1 MAAKRFCCLFFLSL
15 LLGAAGSIGSI
26 TVKAADW
33 PAWRYDA
40 ARSATSPH
48 AIPEKLSLQWIR
60 QFAPPKPAWPEDT
73 RLVFDGSYE
82 PVVVGNTLFL
92 ASAQNDSITALDT
105 HSGAEKWKF
114 FAEGPIR
121 FAPVSADNRLYFG
134 SDDGCIYCLAN
145 ENGELLWRFK
155 AAPAAR
161 RVIGNDRMS
170 SVLPVRGGPAIADGK
185 LYFTVGVWPF
195 EGTFLYWLDLA
206 KITSG
211 VSPDSAFGVVSL
223 TDMTPQGYL
232 VESDGNLFIPCG
244 RATVGLFD
252 IAAQEL
258 APLSYD
264 SRGLTDYFV
273 TASKKWLFHGQR
285 VIDLETKA
293 MLPISAPRPV
303 SDGSEFYIAQGGNL
317 VAADILKQ
325 PKPKPAQGNRPPE
338 PPPFKAS
345 WFIKSQQI
353 KDALGAISAAR
364 YQEGELTVDIKAG
377 KRIYGRLGNAIYA
390 TEPPIGDRPAE
401 VTWATVID
409 GTPTALVAADDR
421 LFVTTA
427 EGQLLCF
434 GAEKAIARIYPPQE
448 KSSLPNAKSK
458 TETVNFPIQQAVAS
472 LPDRNGFCLV
482 WGADEKLLEPLLE
495 QTALALLVVDP
506 DAEKIKALRNKT
518 DLEGLY
524 GDQVTALAG
533 NPLALRLPPYF
544 ATLTVIS
551 DAGQLPE
558 AEDQEGWTSMYEM
571 IRPYGGAALLPL
583 SDAGHAQLAPMLEA
597 LPGAAVSRLGS
608 WSLLQR
614 QGPLEGAANWSHEY
628 GDPSNSL
635 MSQDLRVRLPL
646 GILWFGG
653 PASDTKYFFDRHF
666 WGPSLTVI
674 NGRMFLQG
682 HTTLA
687 AVDIYTGRILWEKT
701 IEKGSSPG
709 RRGNFYDGDHHTGY
723 HFLAVEDGIY
733 LAYPDRCLWIDPVTG
748 KTRAEFK
755 LPESTARWGRIRVWN
770 DLLIASIFDSGK
782 HEASVPTRLVALDR
796 KTGDIVWDHSPEAS
810 CPIVAIG
817 GNRVYYFDGHIK
829 ALYNDIGRAGVVPDT
844 GDVRT
849 LRALDVATGEEI
861 WSHETPMVMTWLAF
875 KEGQDILVASNHE
888 NIQAHRG
895 ESGEV
900 MWQKTAKSKGF
911 LGHPES
917 RWDRLILWKD
927 RIIDQRGPG
936 VQYFLETGEPIQMQ
950 HPLTGQPTDWEFTA
964 HGHHCNYAVANEH
977 LMTFRADSAGF
988 TNMKDVSTGRLKGF
1002 RTGCRNSLIP
1012 AGGILNAPNFGHG
1025 CTCAYSL
1032 FTSLAL
1038 THIPGMETWTY
1049 SAMKTPTGPVNRV
1062 GINLAAPGD
1071 RQSESGTLWLDYPQ
1085 RGQHNYRLSNVAG
1098 PSPDVPVE
1106 IVADNPQWF
1115 RQHPSHVEGGEER
1128 FVAASGG
1135 EGLTSLTIALGDE
1148 VRENR
1153 AYDVRLIFSEPEDVL
1168 PGERLFDVALDG
1180 NRVLESLDV
1189 VKEAGGK
1196 DRLLVKEFKSVPAGK
1211 VLQIELTPV
1220 AGRTLLSGVEIVAS
1234 EG

>member
-1 MAAKRFCCLFFLSL
+1 MAAKRFCCLFVLSL
-15 LLGAAGSIGSI
+15 LSGNVVATTSA
-26 TVKAADW
+26 AADW
-33 PAWRYDA
+33 PAWRYNA
-40 ARSATSPH
+40 ARSATSPD
-48 AIPEKLSLQWIR
+48 AIPETLSLQWIR
-60 QFAPPKPAWPEDT
+60 QLAPPKPAWPEDP

-82 PVVVGNTLFL
+82 PIVVGETLFL
-92 ASAQNDSITALDT
+92 GSAQNDSVTAFDT
-105 HSGAEKWKF
+105 HTGAERWKF
-114 FAEGPIR
+114 FAEGPVR
-121 FAPVSADNRLYFG
+121 FAPVSSENRVYFG

-145 ENGELLWRFK
+145 ESGKLLWKFK

-170 SVLPVRGGPAIADGK
+170 SVLPIRGGPVLADGK

-195 EGTFLYWLDLA
+195 EGTFLYWLDLQ
-206 KITSG
+206 KIASG
-211 VSPDSAFGVVSL
+211 TAPESAFGVVTL

-232 VESDGNLFIPCG
+232 VESQGNLFIPCG

-252 IAAQEL
+252 IEAEQI
-258 APLSYD
+258 APLAYD

-273 TASKKWLFHGQR
+273 TASENWLFHGQR

-293 MLPISAPRPV
+293 MLPINAPRPV
-303 SDGSEFYIAQGGNL
+303 SDGSKFYIAQGDNL

-325 PKPKPAQGNRPPE
+325 PEPKPAKGNRSAAA
-338 PPPFKAS
+338 PPFKAS
-345 WFIKSQQI
+345 WFIKAKQI
-353 KDALGAISAAR
+353 EDALGTISAAR
-364 YQEGELTVDIKAG
+364 FQPGELTVDIKAG
-377 KRIYGRLGNAIYA
+377 HRVYGRLGNAVYA
-390 TEPPIGDRPAE
+390 AEPPTAGQPAK

-409 GTPTALVAADDR
+409 GTPTSLLAADER
-421 LFVTTA
+421 LFVSTA

-434 GAEKAIARIYPPQE
+434 GAEKTLARIYPAQE
-448 KSSLPNAKSK
+448 QGNISAIAGQQRI
-458 TETVNFPIQQAVAS
+458 TDFPIRQAVET

-482 WGADEKLLEPLLE
+482 WGSEDKWLKPLLE
-495 QTALALLVVDP
+495 ETQLALLVIDP
-506 DAEKIKALRNKT
+506 NDEKITSLRNKT
-518 DLEGLY
+518 DSEGLY
-524 GDQVTALAG
+524 GDRLTALAG
-533 NPLALRLPPYF
+533 HPLALRLPPYF
-544 ATLTVIS
+544 ATLTVVS
-551 DAGQLPE
+551 DAEQLPE
-558 AEDQEGWTSMYEM
+558 ADDVQGWAAMFEM
-571 IRPYGGAALLPL
+571 IRPYGGTAMLPL
-583 SDAGHAQLAPMLEA
+583 SDADHAALAPSLEK
-597 LPGAAVSRLGS
+597 LPGAELSRIGS
-608 WSLLQR
+608 WSLLKR
-614 QGPLEGAANWSHEY
+614 QGALEGAANWSHEY

-635 MSQDLRVRLPL
+635 MSQDLRVQLPL
-646 GILWFGG
+646 GILWYGG

-674 NGRMFLQG
+674 DGRMFLQG

-723 HFLAVEDGIY
+723 HFLAVEDGVY
-733 LAYPDRCLWIDPVTG
+733 LTYPDRCLWIDPVTG
-748 KTRAEFK
+748 KTLAEFK
-755 LPESTARWGRIRVWN
+755 LPEATATWGRIRVWN
-770 DLLIASIFDSGK
+770 DLLIASIFDASK
-782 HEASVPTRLVALDR
+782 HEGSVPTRLVALNR
-796 KTGDIVWDHSPEAS
+796 KTGDLVWDHSPEAS

-817 GNRVYYFDGHIK
+817 GDRVYYFDGHIK

-844 GDVRT
+844 GKVRT
-849 LRALDVATGEEI
+849 LRALDVATGKEI
-861 WSHETPMVMTWLAF
+861 WSQETPMVMTWLAF

-895 ESGEV
+895 DTGEI

-950 HPLTGQPTDWEFTA
+950 HPLSGQPVDWEFTA

-1038 THIPGMETWTY
+1038 THIPDMETWTY
-1049 SAMKTPTGPVNRV
+1049 SAMKSPSGPVNRV

-1071 RQSESGTLWLDYPQ
+1071 RQADSGTLWLDYPQ
-1085 RGQHNYRLSNVAG
+1085 RGQHNYRLTNVAG

-1106 IVADNPQWF
+1106 MVTDNPRWF
-1115 RQHPSHVEGGEER
+1115 RQHPSRIEGGEER

-1148 VRENR
+1148 VRDSRE
-1153 AYDVRLIFSEPEDVL
+1153 YDIKLIFSEPDNVA
-1168 PGERLFDVALDG
+1168 PGERLFDVSLDG

-1196 DRLLVKEFKSVPAGK
+1196 DRLLVKEFKKVPAGK
-1211 VLQIELTPV
+1211 ALQIELTPV

>member
-1 MAAKRFCCLFFLSL
+1 MAATRFCCLFILSVL
-15 LLGAAGSIGSI
+15 VGAA
-26 TVKAADW
+26 TMHAADW

-40 ARSATSPH
+40 ARSASSPETLP
-48 AIPEKLSLQWIR
+48 AKLSLQWIR
-60 QFAPPKPAWPEDT
+60 QFAPPRPAWPEDP

-82 PVVVGNTLFL
+82 PIVVGSTLFL

-114 FAEGPIR
+114 FAEAPIR
-121 FAPVSADNRLYFG
+121 FAPVAAANRLYFG
-134 SDDGCIYCLAN
+134 SDDGCIYCLST
-145 ENGELLWRFK
+145 ETGKLLWRFK

-170 SVLPVRGGPAIADGK
+170 SVLPVRGGPVLADGK

-195 EGTFLYWLDLA
+195 EGTFLYWLDLE
-206 KITSG
+206 KIATG
-211 VSPDSAFGVVSL
+211 ASPESAAGVVSL

-232 VESDGNLFIPCG
+232 VESEGKLFIPCG

-252 IAAQEL
+252 LEAEAL
-258 APLSYD
+258 APLAYD

-285 VIDLETKA
+285 VIDLETQA
-293 MLPISAPRPV
+293 MLPINAPRPV
-303 SDGSEFYIAQGGNL
+303 SHGSEFYIAQGDNI

-345 WFIKSQQI
+345 WFINARQI
-353 KDALGAISAAR
+353 TDALGAISAAR
-364 YQEGELTVDIKAG
+364 HQEGALTVDIKAG
-377 KRIYGRLGNAIYA
+377 NRIYGRWGNVLYA
-390 TEPPIGDRPAE
+390 AEPPSDGRPAQI
-401 VTWATVID
+401 TWATVVD

-421 LFVTTA
+421 LFVATA

-434 GAEKAIARIYPPQE
+434 GAEQTIARIYPAQE
-448 KSSLPNAKSK
+448 QSSSVTK
-458 TETVNFPIQQAVAS
+458 TASAAFPLKQTIAS
-472 LPDRNGFCLV
+472 LPDPHGFCLV
-482 WGADEKLLEPLLE
+482 WGAEDKLLEELIGKTTLE
-495 QTALALLVVDP
+495 LLVVDP
-506 DAEKIKALRNKT
+506 DAEKTAALRSKS
-518 DLEGLY
+518 DQKGLY
-524 GDQVTALAG
+524 GRRLTALTG
-533 NPLALRLPPYF
+533 SPLALRLPPYF
-544 ATLTVIS
+544 ATLSVVA
-551 DAGQLPE
+551 DPGLLPRR
-558 AEDQEGWTSMYEM
+558 EDDEGWTALFEM
-571 IRPYGGAALLPL
+571 LRPYGGAALLPL
-583 SDAGHAQLAPMLEA
+583 SEAEHTQLAPMLET
-597 LPGAAVSRLGS
+597 LPGATVARIGS
-608 WSLLQR
+608 WSLLR
-614 QGPLEGAANWSHEY
+614 RAGALEGAANWSHEY

-723 HFLAVEDGIY
+723 HFCAVEDGIY
-733 LAYPDRCLWIDPVTG
+733 LTYPDRCLWIDPVTG
-748 KTRAEFK
+748 KTRAEFR

-770 DLLIASIFDSGK
+770 DLLIASIFDTAK
-782 HEASVPTRLVALDR
+782 HEGSVPTRLVALNR
-796 KTGDIVWDHSPEAS
+796 KTGDIIWDHSPEAS

-817 GNRVYYFDGHIK
+817 GDRVYYFDGHIK
-829 ALYNDIGRAGVVPDT
+829 ALYNDIGRAGVVPNT
-844 GDVRT
+844 GKQRT
-849 LRALDVATGEEI
+849 IRALNAATGEEI

-888 NIQAHRG
+888 TIQAHRG
-895 ESGEV
+895 ETGEV
-900 MWQKTAKSKGF
+900 MWNKTAKSKGF

-950 HPLTGQPTDWEFTA
+950 HPLTGQPVDWEFTA

-1038 THIPGMETWTY
+1038 THIPEMETWTY
-1049 SAMKTPTGPVNRV
+1049 SAMKAPTGPVTRV

-1071 RQSESGTLWLDYPQ
+1071 RQAESGTLWLDYPQ
-1085 RGQHNYRLSNVAG
+1085 RGQHNYRLANVAG

-1106 IVADNPQWF
+1106 IIADNPQWF
-1115 RQHPSHVEGGEER
+1115 RQHPSHIEGGKER

-1135 EGLTSLTIALGDE
+1135 EGLTSLTITLGNE

-1153 AYDVRLIFSEPEDVL
+1153 AYDVRLIFSEPKQLL
-1168 PGERLFDVALDG
+1168 PGERLFDVSLDG
-1180 NRVLESLDV
+1180 EKVLESLDV
-1189 VKEAGGK
+1189 LKEAGGK
-1196 DRLLVKEFKSVPAGK
+1196 DRMLVKAFKNIPAGK
-1211 VLQIELTPV
+1211 ALRIELTPV
-1220 AGRTLLSGVEIVAS
+1220 VGRTLLSGVEVVAS
-1234 EG
+1234 ED

>member
-1 MAAKRFCCLFFLSL
+1 MSARKFWFLLFLIL
-15 LLGAAGSIGSI
+15 LQGFTIAEAG
-26 TVKAADW
+26 DW

-40 ARSATSPH
+40 ARSATSPKG
-48 AIPEKLSLQWIR
+48 IPANLSLQWIR
-60 QFAPPKPAWPEDT
+60 QFAPPKPAWPEDQ

-82 PVVVGNTLFL
+82 PIVVGNTLFL

-105 HSGAEKWKF
+105 QSGEEKWKF

-121 FAPVSADNRLYFG
+121 FAPVSSSDRLYFG

-145 ENGELLWRFK
+145 ETGQLLWRFK
-155 AAPAAR
+155 SAPAAR

-170 SVLPVRGGPAIADGK
+170 SVLPVRGGPVIAGEK

-195 EGTFLYWLDLA
+195 EGTFLYWLDLE
-206 KITSG
+206 KIATG
-211 VSPDSAFGVVSL
+211 VSPEAAFGVVSL

-232 VESDGNLFIPCG
+232 VESEGNLFIPCG

-252 IAAQEL
+252 IEAEEL
-258 APLSYD
+258 APLAYN

-273 TASKKWLFHGQR
+273 TASKQWLFHGQR

-293 MLPISAPRPV
+293 MLPINAPRPV
-303 SDGSEFYIAQGGNL
+303 SDGSTFYIAQGDNV

-325 PKPKPAQGNRPPE
+325 PQPKPAEGNRPAEAPL
-338 PPPFKAS
+338 FKAS
-345 WFIKSQQI
+345 WFIKAEQI

-364 YQEGELTVDIKAG
+364 QQVGELTVDIKAG
-377 KRIYGRLGNAIYA
+377 QRIYGRWGNVVYA
-390 TEPPIGDRPAE
+390 ADPPTSDLPAK

-409 GTPTALVAADDR
+409 GKPTALVAADNR
-421 LFVTTA
+421 LFVTTE

-434 GAEKAIARIYPPQE
+434 GAAETVARIYPPHEQSNVTTTTNNE
-448 KSSLPNAKSK
+448 KAAADFPLQQ
-458 TETVNFPIQQAVAS
+458 TVAA
-472 LPDRNGFCLV
+472 LPDPHGYCLV
-482 WGADEKLLEPLLE
+482 WGANKELLKTLLEN
-495 QTALALLVVDP
+495 TGLALLVVDP
-506 DAEKIKALRNKT
+506 DVKKITALRNET
-518 DLEGLY
+518 DREGLY
-524 GDQVTALAG
+524 GDRLTALVG
-533 NPLALRLPPYF
+533 DPLTLRLPPYF
-544 ATLTVIS
+544 ATLTVIA
-551 DAGQLPE
+551 DATDLPQV
-558 AEDQEGWTSMYEM
+558 EDQEGWKTLFEM
-571 IRPYGGAALLPL
+571 IRPYGGAALLPI
-583 SDAGHAQLAPMLEA
+583 AEEERTQLDPMLKS
-597 LPGAAVSRLGS
+597 LPGADVSRIGS

-614 QGPLEGAANWSHEY
+614 QGALEGAANWSHEY

-733 LAYPDRCLWIDPVTG
+733 LTYPDRCLWIDPVTG
-748 KTRAEFK
+748 KTLAEFK

-770 DLLIASIFDSGK
+770 NLLIASIFDTGK
-782 HEASVPTRLVALDR
+782 HEGSVPTRLVALNR
-796 KTGDIVWDHSPEAS
+796 KTGDVVWDHAPDAS

-817 GNRVYYFDGHIK
+817 GDRVYYFDGHIK

-844 GDVRT
+844 GKVRT
-849 LRALDVATGEEI
+849 LRALDVATGEEV
-861 WSHETPMVMTWLAF
+861 WSQETPMVMTWLAF

-895 ESGEV
+895 ATGEI
-900 MWQKTAKSKGF
+900 MWSKTAKSKGF

-950 HPLTGQPTDWEFTA
+950 HPLSGQPVDWEFTA

-1038 THIPGMETWTY
+1038 THIPEMETWTY
-1049 SAMKTPTGPVNRV
+1049 SAMKSPSGPVNRV

-1071 RQSESGTLWLDYPQ
+1071 RQAESGTLWLDYPQ
-1085 RGQHNYRLSNVAG
+1085 RGQHNYRLANVAG

-1106 IVADNPQWF
+1106 IVADNPKWF
-1115 RQHPSHVEGGEER
+1115 RQHPSHIEGGEER

-1135 EGLTSLTIALGDE
+1135 EGLTSLSIALGDE

-1153 AYDVRLIFSEPEDVL
+1153 AYDVRLIFSEPNDIL
-1168 PGERLFDVALDG
+1168 PGNRLFDVSLDG
-1180 NRVLESLDV
+1180 NRVIESLDV
-1189 VKEAGGK
+1189 VKEAGAK
-1196 DRLLVKEFKSVPAGK
+1196 DRMLVKEFKNVPAGK
-1211 VLQIELTPV
+1211 SLDIELTPV
-1220 AGRTLLSGVEIVAS
+1220 VGRTLLSGVEIVAS
-1234 EG
+1234 EE